1 MGFSKLAIFR
11 GPHGYFSKPVVFIVD
26 LIFSTTTKLFQQ
38 RMPLF
43 NQLNFTVSVTRG
55 ISYVCAEPKLQKFC
69 ILFSGYILK
78 STALS

>member
-1 MGFSKLAIFR
+1 
-11 GPHGYFSKPVVFIVD
+11 
-26 LIFSTTTKLFQQ
+26 
-38 RMPLF
+38 MPLF